1 MGYVDVVKDRV
12 LDLAGKAVKHSTRN
26 GAVNPQTVT
35 IDCSVDQARQLWCD
49 PRQLSVVL
57 GDIAD
62 VKRNSNGDYRWEIR
76 QGAAAG
82 NAWVSKATID
92 EDGVRFTGLA
102 DGDGKSIA
110 VELRT
115 APYDLGTE
123 VTLRVEAAG
132 SAFISGAIAYAVLYR
147 ARALL
152 QTGEVPTLAFNP
164 SARRSAR

>member
-12 LDLAGKAVKHSTRN
+12 LDLAGKAVEHANGT

-49 PRQLSVVL
+49 PQQLSVVL

-62 VKRNSNGDYRWEIR
+62 VARTSDGDYRWEMR
-76 QGAAAG
+76 QGPAAG
-82 NAWVSKATID
+82 SGWVSKAFID
-92 EDGVRFTGLA
+92 NDGVRFTGLG
-102 DGDGKSIA
+102 DGDNKSIT
-110 VELRT
+110 VELRS
-115 APYDLGTE
+115 APHDLGTE
-123 VTLRVEAAG
+123 VTLHVEAPG
-132 SAFISGAIAYAVLYR
+132 PAFISGAVAYTILYR

-152 QTGEVPTLAFNP
+152 QTGEVPTLASNP